1 MKNAVIQK
9 HGKNKKAVV
18 AVIGVGAYGK
28 AIVTQSAYIP
38 EIYLAVAADLTP
50 DKAKAALTEAGIAD
64 SELIYCSTAEEA
76 ENIIQAGKYVYT
88 DNADMVA
95 HIPSIEMVCESTGN
109 PEICARH
116 ASEAIENGK
125 HVAMVTKDCDAAIGP
140 VLKKKADEKGVVY
153 TPVDGDQHG
162 LLVQMYDWAK
172 TIGLS
177 VICGGK
183 ATDGEFVFDR
193 VAKTVT
199 IQTDKKVTDP
209 YQKSVGISD
218 DDLKFFDMIPEG
230 KAAEYIQKRAE
241 ALSLLPPP
249 GSYDL
254 CEMTIAA
261 NYTEMKPQTE
271 TMIHAPLRI
280 TEIPI
285 VYARKENGGVIDSK
299 ETIDLVTCM
308 RAPDEAGLGGG
319 VFLVVECDNAYS
331 NHILATKG
339 QIANNDTTAT
349 VIYRPYHLC
358 GVETPFTIL
367 SACLLGISTG
377 SDNYRPEFDLT
388 RVAARDIRAGEVF
401 GNDHSSMMTSRIT
414 KAAALKPGNLIEGH
428 LLTGNKAAVDI
439 PKGTPITVDMVEE
452 PEESILWKLRRE
464 QDHLFLEN
472 GR

>member
-9 HGKNKKAVV
+9 YGNEKKAIV

-28 AIVTQSAYIP
+28 AIVTQSALIP
-38 EIYLAVAADLTP
+38 EIYLAVTADLTQE
-50 DKAKAALTEAGIAD
+50 KAKAALTEAGIAESD
-64 SELIYCSTAEEA
+64 LVFCSTAEEA
-76 ENIIQAGKYVYT
+76 EKAVQEGKHVYT

-95 HIPSIEMVCESTGN
+95 HIPSVNMICESTGN

-116 ASEAIENGK
+116 ALDAIDKGK

-140 VLKKKADEKGVVY
+140 ILKKKADEKGVVY

-162 LLVQMYDWAK
+162 LLIQMYDWAK
-172 TIGLS
+172 TIGLT

-183 ATDGEFVFDR
+183 ATDGEFIFDR
-193 VAKTVT
+193 TEKTVT
-199 IQTDKKVTDP
+199 IQTDKKVTAP
-209 YQKSVGISD
+209 FQKSVSISD
-218 DDLKFFDMIPEG
+218 EDLEYFDMIPEG
-230 KAAEYIQKRAE
+230 NAAEYIRKRTE

-261 NYTEMKPQTE
+261 NYTDMRPQTE

-285 VYARKENGGVIDSK
+285 AYARKENGGVIDDN

-308 RAPDEAGLGGG
+308 RAPEESGLGGG

-331 NHILATKG
+331 NHVLATKG
-339 QIANNDTTAT
+339 QIANHDCTAT

-358 GVETPFTIL
+358 GVETPYTIL
-367 SACLLGISTG
+367 TACMLGINTG
-377 SDNYRPEFDLT
+377 SENYLPRYDLT
-388 RVAARDIRAGEVF
+388 RVAARDIKAGEVF
-401 GNDHSSMMTSRIT
+401 GNDHSLMMTSRIT
-414 KAAALKPGNLIEGH
+414 KTAALKPGNLIEGH
-428 LLTGNKAAVDI
+428 LLTGNKAVTDI

-452 PEESILWKLRRE
+452 PEDSLLWKLRRE
-464 QDHLFLEN
+464 QDRHFLEN
-472 GR
+472 VK